1 MKLRILHTADVHIGM
16 TFTRGYPP
24 EVQEALVEARFNAL
38 ERLVQEANERQ
49 CHLFVVAGDLFHR
62 QRIPRRDLL
71 RVAEILNRFEGNA
84 FLLLPGNHD
93 FYHRSES
100 SLWQTLE
107 AHLNERAVVLKEPR
121 IYSLEEHD
129 LGLHVYPA
137 PCTAKHS
144 SKNALG
150 WMHSVTPA
158 PEVPFHLGVAHGSL
172 AGFSPDFEER
182 YYPMTRQ
189 ELEEIP
195 VQAWLLGHTHLR
207 FPKNESGSEERIFFP
222 ATPEPDGF
230 DCHHN
235 GSAWFLEIEESGAVY
250 YQALTTGFYRFQE
263 VTVELSESRGIQPLL
278 TLSRNYP
285 PARTL
290 LKLHLTGR
298 VSSDLLQEIRQEI
311 GRLHKAFFY
320 VEVDTTRLLRR
331 ITQEDID
338 REFVEGSFAHR
349 LLRQLE
355 NEDEL
360 ALQMAYEI
368 IREMQE

>member
-1 MKLRILHTADVHIGM
+1 MNLRILHTADVHIGM
-16 TFTRGYPP
+16 KFTRGYPP
-24 EVQEALVEARFNAL
+24 EVKEALVEARFNVL

-71 RVAEILNRFEGNA
+71 RVAGILNQFEGQA
-84 FLLLPGNHD
+84 LLLLPGNHD

-107 AHLNERAVVLKEPR
+107 EHLTERAVVLKEPR
-121 IYSLEEHD
+121 VYPLEDHD
-129 LGLHVYPA
+129 LELHVYPA

-144 SKNALG
+144 PENALG
-150 WMHSVTPA
+150 WMRSVTPD

-189 ELEEIP
+189 ELEAIP
-195 VQAWLLGHTHLR
+195 VQVWLLGHTHLR
-207 FPKNESGSEERIFFP
+207 FPPNESGSGERIFFP

-230 DCHHN
+230 DCHHT
-235 GSAWFLEIEESGAVY
+235 GSAWLLEVEESGLVH

-263 VTVELSESRGIQPLL
+263 VTVELSEPQGTQPLR
-278 TLSRNYP
+278 TLNHDYP
-285 PARTL
+285 PESTL

-298 VSSDLLQEIRQEI
+298 VSNDLLQEIRQEI
-311 GRLHKAFFY
+311 TRLQEEFFY
-320 VEVDTTRLLRR
+320 LEVDTTRLLRG
-331 ITQEDID
+331 ITRKDID

-349 LLRQLE
+349 LLRELE
-355 NEDEL
+355 DEDEL

-368 IREMQE
+368 IREVQE